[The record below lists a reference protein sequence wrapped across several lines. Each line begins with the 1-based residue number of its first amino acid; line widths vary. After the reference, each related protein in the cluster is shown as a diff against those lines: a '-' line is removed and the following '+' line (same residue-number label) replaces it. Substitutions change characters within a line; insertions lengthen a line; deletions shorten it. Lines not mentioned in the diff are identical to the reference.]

1 MMGNEQWCDFGYVT
15 NNGLQTLVFIP
26 IALKIILVLRLI
38 AAWNGNRLVSSLL
51 YFLTGVEALTGIA
64 LAVFS
69 IYFTRVSTQDNF
81 PLMGCWTSTTELLS
95 NLNQVDGAFMG
106 VRAISTLIE
115 TVLTL
120 IKFVMTYKEI
130 TNAANLR
137 TVRERIE
144 HVKVFTPLLYVYF
157 RDGTLL
163 FFPCDVGYV
172 ANNGLE
178 AFVVIPITMK
188 IILVLRLKAAWND
201 NRFVSTLLYFL
212 TGAEALIGITL
223 AVFSIYFSKI
233 ATGGHFP
240 LWGCW
245 TSPTSSDPEI
255 IAQLLSNLNKVDGA
269 FMGVRAVSTLIE
281 TILTLTK
288 FVVTYKETN
297 RALNLRTFRERIKYV
312 KVFTPL
318 LYVYYRDGT
327 LLFFPILILSV
338 LELLIDLSLVPESV
352 TRVLNNGPVRILVI
366 VVYYIVA
373 SRLILNIREAGTEYN
388 ASLLSSKRSGAQSS
402 ITVPRFY
409 HSGEDHDGSLEER
422 DYEGIELDAFKV
434 GAGGGVRV

>member
-1 MMGNEQWCDFGYVT
+1 
-15 NNGLQTLVFIP
+15 
-26 IALKIILVLRLI
+26 
-38 AAWNGNRLVSSLL
+38 
-51 YFLTGVEALTGIA
+51 
-64 LAVFS
+64 
-69 IYFTRVSTQDNF
+69 
-81 PLMGCWTSTTELLS
+81 
-95 NLNQVDGAFMG
+95 
-106 VRAISTLIE
+106 
-115 TVLTL
+115 
-120 IKFVMTYKEI
+120 
-130 TNAANLR
+130 
-137 TVRERIE
+137 
-144 HVKVFTPLLYVYF
+144 
-157 RDGTLL
+157 
-163 FFPCDVGYV
+163 
-172 ANNGLE
+172 
-178 AFVVIPITMK
+178 MK

-212 TGAEALIGITL
+212 TGAEALTGITL

-297 RALNLRTFRERIKYV
+297 RALNLRTLRERIKYV

-409 HSGEDHDGSLEER
+409 HSGDDHDGSLEER